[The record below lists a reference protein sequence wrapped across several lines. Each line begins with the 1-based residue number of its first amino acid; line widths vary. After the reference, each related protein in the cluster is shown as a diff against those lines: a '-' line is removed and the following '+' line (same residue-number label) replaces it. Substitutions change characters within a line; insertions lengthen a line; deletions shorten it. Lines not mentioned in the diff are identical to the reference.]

1 MQINTLSNIAPNS
14 GVDLGI
20 GQKGAKSERPC
31 AQKSSQ
37 DQVSISSLAT
47 QMASDPSKLSQLQ
60 KAYEAGTYNV
70 SPSQIA
76 NSIINRMIG

>member
-1 MQINTLSNIAPNS
+1 MQINTLSNIAP
-14 GVDLGI
+14 DLGI
-20 GQKGAKSERPC
+20 GPKGAKSERPC

-47 QMASDPSKLSQLQ
+47 QMASDPSKRSQLQ

>member
-1 MQINTLSNIAPNS
+1 MQINTLSNIAT
-14 GVDLGI
+14 DLGI
-20 GQKGAKSERPC
+20 SQKGAKSERSTS
-31 AQKSSQ
+31 QKSTQ
-37 DQVSISSLAT
+37 DQVSISSLAS

-76 NSIINRMIG
+76 KSIINRMIG